1 MAMKALQEKV
11 KSLEGEN
18 KLLQRSLEQ
27 KSIEVVPK
35 QITKLDR
42 ILNQIHPK
50 QEDDKD
56 KKIRQLELQLS
67 QKQKDYELAIETLN
81 QQNII
86 KELQTEQRTKDL
98 MSQIEILQNQ
108 QQFHVEQIENY
119 KKKINELAQ
128 QVQKE
133 KCASQSNQSQIDNFI
148 QSGKVIN
155 DTLSKLKQ
163 ELDESRKQNH
173 QYQNYL
179 DWYTRQYTIE
189 KYQELES
196 QVLQLNNKLKLLD
209 EDNQLLKS
217 QIIKQQGEFQI
228 KLKQQQYDQ
237 LNNKLRETIF
247 LHLKDIKKNNK
258 QKIVYSVPIT
268 DNHSKVSSQKQN
280 IKKESFQVQHDQ
292 SYQSMTRVKTKQS
305 NEDISNQQKD
315 LYFQPIFTPPKS
327 ASEKKQYKSFN
338 QAEYDQIT
346 RRIME
351 TEYKIKEFDTQ
362 YDMIVR
368 QAQQEADIRVKQNLR
383 AKLIQ
388 ILANIKELN
397 VELGILI
404 AKQKSMKE

>member
-1 MAMKALQEKV
+1 MKYYLIVFLKM
-11 KSLEGEN
+11 SLFQQRNFSIQNLSYIQLFYCSYSIQKN
-18 KLLQRSLEQ
+18 K
-27 KSIEVVPK
+27 
-35 QITKLDR
+35 KLFF
-42 ILNQIHPK
+42 Q
-50 QEDDKD
+50 
-56 KKIRQLELQLS
+56 
-67 QKQKDYELAIETLN
+67 
-81 QQNII
+81 
-86 KELQTEQRTKDL
+86 
-98 MSQIEILQNQ
+98 
-108 QQFHVEQIENY
+108 
-119 KKKINELAQ
+119 
-128 QVQKE
+128 
-133 KCASQSNQSQIDNFI
+133 
-148 QSGKVIN
+148 
-155 DTLSKLKQ
+155 
-163 ELDESRKQNH
+163 
-173 QYQNYL
+173 
-179 DWYTRQYTIE
+179 QYTIE

-209 EDNQLLKS
+209 EDNQQLKS

-258 QKIVYSVPIT
+258 QKIVQSVPIT

-383 AKLIQ
+383 ARLIQ